1 MVVGGD
7 GFARSVRI
15 TLLEKDGNVVKIHD
29 QQSRTFLIQKYIGD
43 KNVYHPSIDPLTGAV
58 CFRLG
63 YFQFGVNGN
72 K

>member
-1 MVVGGD
+1 MVLNEN
-7 GFARSVRI
+7 GFHRSVGI
-15 TLLEKDGNVVKIHD
+15 TLLEKDGNIFKIHD
-29 QQSRTFLIQKYIGD
+29 QQSKTFLIQKYMGD

-63 YFQFGVNGN
+63 YFQFAISAD